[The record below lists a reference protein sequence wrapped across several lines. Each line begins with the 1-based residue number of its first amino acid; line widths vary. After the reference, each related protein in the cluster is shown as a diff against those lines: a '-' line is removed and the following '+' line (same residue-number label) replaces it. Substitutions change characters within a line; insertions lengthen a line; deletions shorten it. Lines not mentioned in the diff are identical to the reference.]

1 MLLMNSD
8 VLDTYAYIEI
18 NIFVTKLCGLVDTFL
33 RNVSTKLHNIVCQKL
48 NPNIP
53 HLLPLSS
60 PLGAHM
66 EVVN

>member
-1 MLLMNSD
+1 MRMLRSNFCD
-8 VLDTYAYIEI
+8 I
-18 NIFVTKLCGLVDTFL
+18 KLCGLVQ
-33 RNVSTKLHNIVCQKL
+33 NVSTRLHNIVCQKL

-53 HLLPLSS
+53 HLVPLTT